1 MSDKNYFT
9 PAEILDVTIN
19 VGITKTSISAA
30 KQFLLGILG
39 GAFIAL
45 AGASANMAAFNLLA
59 KPETFGLGKL
69 VSGAVFPVG
78 LMLVVIAGGEL
89 FTGNSLIF
97 AAVLDGKTRFVK
109 MLQNW
114 FLVYVSNFVGA
125 FFVVAVAFYSGQ
137 YLSGNSLLGGVTVK
151 IAYGKIAINFFPAL
165 FSGILCNW
173 LVSLGVWLAYA
184 AKDIVGK
191 IFACFFPVFL
201 FVIAGYEHSIANMY
215 YVPAG
220 ILAKSVP
227 SFVVAS
233 GIPAK
238 ALVNLNWQNF
248 FIKNLIPVTIGNIIG
263 GSILIAFAYWLA
275 YKKMK

>member
-1 MSDKNYFT
+1 MADKNYFV
-9 PAEILDVTIN
+9 PSEILDVTIN
-19 VGITKTSISAA
+19 VGIAKAEISAT
-30 KQFLLGILG
+30 KQFLLGVLG

-78 LMLVVIAGGEL
+78 LMLVVIAGAEL

-97 AAVLDGKTRFVK
+97 ASVLERKTRFVK

-114 FLVYVSNFVGA
+114 FFVYIGNFVGA
-125 FFVVAVAFYSGQ
+125 FFVVALVFYSGQ
-137 YLSGNSLLGGVTVK
+137 YFSGNSLLGGVTVK
-151 IAYGKIAINFFPAL
+151 IAYGKATIKFFPAL

-173 LVSLGVWLAYA
+173 LVSLGVWLAYG
-184 AKDIVGK
+184 AKDIIGK

-220 ILAKSVP
+220 ILAKGVP

-233 GIPAK
+233 GIPIK
-238 ALVNLNWQNF
+238 ALIHLNWKNF
-248 FIKNLIPVTIGNIIG
+248 LIKNLIPVTLGNIIG
-263 GSILIAFAYWLA
+263 GSVLIAFVYWLA